1 MMPSTSSEVDS
12 TDEQAPRK
20 LSLGLLLVAV
30 TSSLL
35 ASTCCLFPLV
45 LVLLGIT
52 GAWMIHLSVLKPWV
66 PLLTAIA
73 VVALVGSGY
82 LLFRPLRS
90 CNVSDDVSS
99 DVSGDVSGDT
109 CVDSRRVAQRIYLV
123 SRLLVSALLLFPVV
137 APIFY

>member
-1 MMPSTSSEVDS
+1 MPSTSGQIES

-52 GAWMIHLSVLKPWV
+52 GAWMVHLSVLKPWV

-90 CNVSDDVSS
+90 CNVSDDVSG
-99 DVSGDVSGDT
+99 VA

-123 SRLLVSALLLFPVV
+123 SGLLVSALLLFPVV

>member
-1 MMPSTSSEVDS
+1 MPSTSGQIDS
-12 TDEQAPRK
+12 TDERAPPK

-52 GAWMIHLSVLKPWV
+52 GAWMVHLTVLKPWV
-66 PLLTAIA
+66 PLLTLIA
-73 VVALVGSGY
+73 VVALLGSGY
-82 LLFRPLRS
+82 LLFRPLTS
-90 CNVSDDVSS
+90 CTVGEDACS
-99 DVSGDVSGDT
+99 
-109 CVDSRRVAQRIYLV
+109 DSRHIARRIYLV
-123 SRLLVSALLLFPVV
+123 SGLFVSGLLLFPVV